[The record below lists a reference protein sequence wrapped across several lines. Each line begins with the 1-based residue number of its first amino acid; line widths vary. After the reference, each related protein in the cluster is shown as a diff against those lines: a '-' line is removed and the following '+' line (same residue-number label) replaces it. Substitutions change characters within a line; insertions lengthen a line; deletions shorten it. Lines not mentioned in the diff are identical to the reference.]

1 MITQSQTA
9 IIVLAFDTYLSEYV
23 KTWTLFVQINVFVD
37 FFNGEIKLPK
47 PIFFYNI
54 GIMVIVAIVIIIII
68 IQLLLLKL

>member
-1 MITQSQTA
+1 MIAQSQTA
-9 IIVLAFDTYLSEYV
+9 IIVLAFDTYLSKYV
-23 KTWTLFVQINVFVD
+23 KTWTLFVQINFFVD

-47 PIFFYNI
+47 HIFFYNI

>member
-1 MITQSQTA
+1 MIVQSQAA
-9 IIVLAFDTYLSEYV
+9 IIVLAFDTYLSKYV

-47 PIFFYNI
+47 SIFFYNI